1 MRVLSPE
8 SDLELRLIFQTR
20 RDGAG
25 GLRGGHRFKR
35 PTLKPAVVDVGRK
48 SSSDDPGAQETLP
61 MTTALPGE

>member
-1 MRVLSPE
+1 MGVLSPE

-35 PTLKPAVVDVGRK
+35 PTLKPAPHLTGRRCREK
-48 SSSDDPGAQETLP
+48 VILR
-61 MTTALPGE
+61 